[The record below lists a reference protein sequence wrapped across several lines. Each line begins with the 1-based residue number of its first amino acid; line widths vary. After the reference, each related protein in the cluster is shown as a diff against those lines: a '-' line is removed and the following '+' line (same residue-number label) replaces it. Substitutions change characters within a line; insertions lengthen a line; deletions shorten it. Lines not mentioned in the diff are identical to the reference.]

1 MGKEFASFLINEEVN
16 RLNYRIMENKQVE
29 APVLL
34 IMFNRFDE
42 TKMVF
47 DKIRQ
52 ARVKKLYLACDGPRD
67 GNEKDVEEQQRL
79 KTIPDLVDW
88 DCEVHTLFREKNM
101 GCGRGVSSAI
111 SWAFE
116 NEDRLIILED
126 DCVPSM
132 PWFSF
137 CNHCLEKY
145 KNDTRVWTINGRS
158 QHLNHPCFHG
168 YDYTFSIY
176 THSAGW
182 ATWKRVWD
190 GFDIKIPY
198 MEQFMREGGFRNIT
212 GSLLEQKT
220 LENLFVKPFRK
231 NPNLCLSSWATPFDF
246 YMLSHG
252 GLAITPR
259 ENLIKVYG
267 MVGTHSNASGGSYV
281 YSIPASETFTF
292 DKEPLFIIPNA
303 EFNEVHL
310 KKHYLRMKRDRYK
323 PANIIRK
330 LKQILGIK

>member
-1 MGKEFASFLINEEVN
+1 MD
-16 RLNYRIMENKQVE
+16 NKQIE

-34 IMFNRFDE
+34 IMFNRYEE

-47 DKIRQ
+47 DKIREAQ
-52 ARVKKLYLACDGPRD
+52 VSKLYLTCDGPRE
-67 GNEKDVEEQQRL
+67 GNENDIEEQKRL
-79 KTIPDLVDW
+79 KELPNMVDW

-111 SWAFE
+111 TWAFE

-158 QHLNHPCFHG
+158 QNINDPSFHG
-168 YDYTFSIY
+168 YDYTFTIY
-176 THSAGW
+176 AHSAGW

-190 GFDIKIPY
+190 GFDIRVPY
-198 MEQFMREGGFRNIT
+198 MEQFMREGGFKNIT
-212 GSLLEQKT
+212 GNKKEQRALEKMC
-220 LENLFVKPFRK
+220 VKPFQK
-231 NPNLCLSSWATPFDF
+231 NPQLFLSSWATPFDF
-246 YMLSHG
+246 YLISHG

-259 ENLIKVYG
+259 ENLIKLYG
-267 MVGTHSNASGGSYV
+267 KVGAHSAGGSSYV
-281 YSIPASETFTF
+281 YDIPSSDTFTF
-292 DKEPLFIIPNA
+292 ENFQNGCI
-303 EFNEVHL
+303 
-310 KKHYLRMKRDRYK
+310 
-323 PANIIRK
+323 
-330 LKQILGIK
+330 

>member
-1 MGKEFASFLINEEVN
+1 
-16 RLNYRIMENKQVE
+16 MENKVKE

-34 IMFNRFDE
+34 IMFNRYDE

-47 DKIRQ
+47 DKLRE
-52 ARVKKLYLACDGPRD
+52 AKVKTLYLVCDGPRE
-67 GNEKDVEEQQRL
+67 GNIKDIEEQKKLRQL
-79 KTIPDLVDW
+79 PEMVDW
-88 DCEVHTLFREKNM
+88 ECDVHTMFRDKNM

-111 SWAFE
+111 TWAFE

-126 DCVPSM
+126 DCVPSL
-132 PWFSF
+132 PWFAF

-158 QHLNHPCFHG
+158 QNENDPSFRG
-168 YDYTFSIY
+168 YDYTFTIY

-198 MEQFMREGGFRNIT
+198 MDQFLKEGGFRNIT
-212 GSLLEQKT
+212 GSKEEQKV
-220 LENLFVKPFRK
+220 LEDRFVRPFKK
-231 NPNLCLSSWATPFDF
+231 NPNYYLTSWATPFDF

-259 ENLIKVYG
+259 ENLIHLYG
-267 MVGTHSNASGGSYV
+267 MMGTHSTGNHS
-281 YSIPASETFTF
+281 SIYDIKASETFTF
-292 DKEPLFIIPNA
+292 ESEPLFVIPNVDY
-303 EFNEVHL
+303 NKVHL
-310 KKHYLRMKRDRYK
+310 EKHILRIKKKNTVFGKVIGKAKR
-323 PANIIRK
+323 
-330 LKQILGIK
+330 ILGID